1 MSLFWCKSA
10 EEGRDDTK
18 YPTTG
23 RRMNIRIGN
32 GTLAVTTTC
41 SVALLMCLAIAPVAY
56 ASSTTVPATGTFTLT
71 ITSETVTH
79 VADGNVII
87 SFTFSEILTGTVSGT
102 RSGTGT
108 LITHADGTFNTE
120 ETGPFTGT
128 VAGSAPGTMTFEAA
142 VSGTF
147 ASFKGTVWSEGTGNT
162 GGLVGVYASASAV
175 GAAAGPTT
183 LAGTYSGI
191 AIFT

>member
-1 MSLFWCKSA
+1 MRFDWRSA
-10 EEGRDDTK
+10 EEGRNDTK

-23 RRMNIRIGN
+23 RRLNIRIGN
-32 GTLAVTTTC
+32 GTLAVTATC
-41 SVALLMCLAIAPVAY
+41 SMALLMCLAIAPVAY

-79 VADGNVII
+79 IADGNVIL
-87 SFTFSEILTGTVSGT
+87 SFTFSEIITGTVSGT

-108 LITHADGTFNTE
+108 LITHSDGTFNAE
-120 ETGPFTGT
+120 DTGLFAGT
-128 VAGSAPGTMTFEAA
+128 LAGGAPGTITFEAA

-147 ASFKGTVWSEGTGNT
+147 ASFKGTVWSEATGKT
-162 GGLVGVYASASAV
+162 GGLVGVNVSASVV

-191 AIFT
+191 GIFT